1 MILNCK
7 PIAQRH
13 KHMFEEEP
21 TLRLSTI
28 WAVVA
33 TVGLI
38 AMAVVAGVYERDNAE
53 FKVQVATAQ
62 ALELAQD
69 AYVRGVQSRLEESRR
84 RAAQAELT
92 LTLIT
97 EACSS
102 ECSKT
107 CWTQE

>member
-1 MILNCK
+1 MEHNLKGFYIVGAILLVCFAAAC
-7 PIAQRH
+7 IC
-13 KHMFEEEP
+13 
-21 TLRLSTI
+21 
-28 WAVVA
+28 
-33 TVGLI
+33 I
-38 AMAVVAGVYERDNAE
+38 AMQTSQVQDLKE
-53 FKVQVATAQ
+53 QVATAQ

-69 AYVRGVQSRLEESRR
+69 AYVRGVQSRLEESQK